1 MGILAAGSAHAR
13 HEWKFFC
20 EHVCKVTFN
29 HLPQPIINHIQSF
42 GTLRQLLKNLKSHL
56 KNASPKGARGV
67 PKFGGGLIPPSNVFT
82 NKIL

>member
-1 MGILAAGSAHAR
+1 MVILATGSAHAR

-42 GTLRQLLKNLKSHL
+42 GTLSKTFKKPKKPLG
-56 KNASPKGARGV
+56 ASGV
-67 PKFGGGLIPPSNVFT
+67 PEFGGGLIPPFFVS
-82 NKIL
+82 IIPL